1 MNYAEMAGQAVPQ
14 LDGTLRLAGLE
25 APVEVRRDALGIA
38 HIRAGST
45 RDAFFAQGFCH
56 AQDRLFQMELNRR
69 RALGRSA
76 EWLGAGA
83 FGADA
88 LARRLDVAG
97 VSQRDAAALGAE
109 ARAMI
114 EAYAAGVNAFIAS
127 GAPLALEYQLLN
139 ATPESWEGWHTI
151 AVMRRLGLLMGSVW
165 FKLWR
170 AAALPVAGEAVTSL
184 RYDDG
189 GADMLLLPHG
199 EDTRRWRAALSDL
212 APAVAALMEA
222 AAPDATGG
230 GSNNWAVS
238 AARSSTGRPV
248 LAGDP
253 HRVFELPN
261 MYAQGHLACP
271 EFDVIGL
278 TVPGVPGFPHFA
290 HNGRVAWCVTHG
302 FADIHDVYVERF
314 DAGARHALFQE
325 SWEPVR
331 RRSETIAIRGEAP
344 RDIEVMETR
353 HGPVIAGDPSRGH
366 ALTLKSVQFAETD
379 LSFDCLPRMLRAQT
393 VDGLFEAT
401 RGWGLIDHNL
411 VAADTTPRIGWLLRA
426 RVPRR
431 GRENGWLPVPGWTG
445 DHEWQGWIAH
455 EDMPVLHDPEGGL
468 IVTANNRIVAEDFP
482 EYLLTDCHPPYRARR
497 VLALLERPALRS
509 PEGASTIHGDVQS
522 QPAADF
528 IARLATMRCE
538 GAAEALRAE
547 LAAWDARM
555 DARSVTAARYIA
567 FRLALTRRFAAV
579 SGLGALAGHPYLA
592 PAPGVAPLTQLWWAL
607 PALLRCDDASLLRGG
622 DWNTL
627 LREALAETA
636 VDLPTQPWGEIHRPR
651 FTHPLSSLFPEAALV
666 LDPPAQA
673 LGGDGDTVMA
683 NGLIAPLGPR
693 TQYGALSRYAFDV
706 GEWENSL
713 WSVFLGASG
722 HPASPHYA
730 DQHASWAAARMTP
743 MRYAWEAIAPAQT
756 QLLQPAGQG

>member
-1 MNYAEMAGQAVPQ
+1 MSVAEMAQKALPR
-14 LDGTLRLAGLE
+14 LDGELHVPGLT
-25 APVEVRRDALGIA
+25 APVEVRRDGLGVA

-45 RDAFFAQGFCH
+45 ADAFFAQGFCH

-76 EWLGAGA
+76 EWLGAAA

-88 LARRLDVAG
+88 LARRLDIAG
-97 VSQRDAAALGAE
+97 VSQRDWAALGAE
-109 ARAMI
+109 ARAMS

-127 GAPLALEYQLLN
+127 DAPLALEYQLLGT
-139 ATPESWEGWHTI
+139 TPEPWAGWHTI

-170 AAALPVAGEAVTSL
+170 AAALPVAGEGVTSL

-189 GADMLLLPHG
+189 GADMLLMPHG
-199 EDTRRWRAALSDL
+199 ADTQRWRASLTDL
-212 APAVAALMEA
+212 APAVAALLED

-238 AARSSTGRPV
+238 AARSTTGRPV

-314 DAGARHALFQE
+314 DADATHALFQDA
-325 SWEPVR
+325 WEPVR
-331 RRSETIAIRGEAP
+331 RRMESIAVRGEAA
-344 RDIEVMETR
+344 REVEVIETR
-353 HGPVIAGDPSRGH
+353 HGPVIAGDAARGH

-379 LSFDCLPRMLRAQT
+379 LSFDCLPRMLRADT
-393 VDGLFEAT
+393 AEGLFEAT

-411 VAADTTPRIGWLLRA
+411 VAADTTQRIGWLLRA
-426 RVPRR
+426 RVPKR
-431 GRENGWLPVPGWTG
+431 GRENGWLPMPGWTG
-445 DHEWQGWIAH
+445 QHEWQGWIAH
-455 EDMPVLHDPEGGL
+455 EDMPVLYDPPGGA
-468 IVTANNRIVAEDFP
+468 IVTANNRIVAEDHP
-482 EYLLTDCHPPYRARR
+482 DYLLTDCHPPYRARR
-497 VLALLERPALRS
+497 VMALLEQAAMRS
-509 PEGASTIHGDVQS
+509 PEGAAAIHGDVQS
-522 QPAADF
+522 QPAGDF
-528 IARLATMRCE
+528 VARLAVLHCE

-547 LAAWDARM
+547 IAAWDARM
-555 DARSVTAARYIA
+555 LAASVTAARYIA

-607 PALLRCDDASLLRGG
+607 PALLRQDDASLLRGG
-622 DWNTL
+622 SWDAL
-627 LREALAETA
+627 LRDALAEVA
-636 VDLPTQPWGEIHRPR
+636 ADLPTQPWGEVHRPR
-651 FTHPLSSLFPEAALV
+651 FTHPLSAQFPEAASV
-666 LDPPAQA
+666 LDPPALA

-693 TQYGALSRYAFDV
+693 AQYGALSRYAFDV
-706 GEWENSL
+706 GAWENSL
-713 WSVFLGASG
+713 WSVFLGTSG
-722 HPASPHYA
+722 HPASPHYS
-730 DQHASWAAARMTP
+730 DQHATWAAAQMTP
-743 MRYAWEAIAPAQT
+743 MRYAWEGIVAARS
-756 QLLQPAGQG
+756 QLLRPGAGG